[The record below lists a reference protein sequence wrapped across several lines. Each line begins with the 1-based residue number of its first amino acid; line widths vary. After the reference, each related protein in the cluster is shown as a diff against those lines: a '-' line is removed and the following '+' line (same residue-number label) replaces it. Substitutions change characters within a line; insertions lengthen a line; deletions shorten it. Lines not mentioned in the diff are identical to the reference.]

1 MTDINYV
8 NILNFSRK
16 IVLSKLRMEPAGEN
30 KPGSAVGRVRD
41 PLESKNLYYQYGKSK
56 HCTPRVA
63 GNLPKKSMA
72 VGSGLAVGKKKIS
85 RRYRRCE
92 CCVPQ
97 AGIEPTFSRPQ
108 RDALTTGLSGP
119 TTNEKHIDRYS
130 NVILLHILYDNIRK
144 IELHSHSIYF
154 VIHPQSIRV
163 SR

>member
-1 MTDINYV
+1 M
-8 NILNFSRK
+8 
-16 IVLSKLRMEPAGEN
+16 
-30 KPGSAVGRVRD
+30 
-41 PLESKNLYYQYGKSK
+41 
-56 HCTPRVA
+56 
-63 GNLPKKSMA
+63 
-72 VGSGLAVGKKKIS
+72 
-85 RRYRRCE
+85 
-92 CCVPQ
+92 PQ

-119 TTNEKHIDRYS
+119 TANEKDISKYS